1 MLESLTKRLDAVFKG
16 IRGKGLISAEVLEQ
30 TLREVRL
37 ALLEADVHF
46 TLVKPFIE
54 TIRLKAAGA
63 EVTESLTPG
72 LQVIKIVREALTG
85 LMGHKVSGIALA
97 ACPPTI
103 LMLVGLQGSGKTT
116 TAGKLARRYKS
127 EGRRVLLVAA
137 DLQRPAAVDQLQVHA
152 KRLEVVIAIPQ
163 GESDPVEVVEKAVV
177 RGRDQGFDLVII
189 DTAGRLEVDERLM
202 AELVRMKSRITPHE
216 ILLVADAMTGQAAI
230 KVAQVFHDQLHLT
243 GTILTKTEGDARGGA
258 VLSIRS
264 VTGTPIKF
272 MGVGEQLDALELF
285 HPDRMASR
293 ILGMGD
299 MQSLLEM
306 AEKKYTKE
314 EAVRLQEKIQKEQ
327 FTLEDFREQMK
338 QLKTI
343 GSVEKILEMIPGM
356 KKMQV
361 DQAQVEGELKSVEA
375 MISSMTP
382 GERQHPAVINGSRRK
397 RIANGS
403 GTSVQEVNRLLKQFQ
418 EAQKMMRQFSGMKKG
433 GMGRL
438 FAPRQGKVG
447 RFG

>member
-1 MLESLTKRLDAVFKG
+1 MLENLTKRLDAVFKG
-16 IRGKGLISAEVLEQ
+16 IRGKGVISAEAIDQ
-30 TLREVRL
+30 TLKEVRL

-54 TIRLKAAGA
+54 EIRLKAGGT
-63 EVTESLTPG
+63 EVSKSLTPG
-72 LQVIKIVREALTG
+72 LQVIKIVREALAG
-85 LMGHKVSGIALA
+85 LMGKQASGIALA

-137 DLQRPAAVDQLQVHA
+137 DLQRPAAVDQLQTHA
-152 KRLEVVIAIPQ
+152 KRLEVAIALPQ
-163 GESDPVEVVEKAVV
+163 GETDPVEVVQKAVV
-177 RGRDQGFDLVII
+177 RGRDQGFDLVIV
-189 DTAGRLEVDERLM
+189 DTAGRMEVDERLM
-202 AELVRMKSRITPHE
+202 EELVRMKSQVAPHE

-230 KVAQVFHDQLHLT
+230 KVAQVFHDKLHLT
-243 GTILTKTEGDARGGA
+243 GAILTKAEGDARGGA

-272 MGVGEQLDALELF
+272 IGVGEQLDALELF

-306 AEKKYTKE
+306 AEKSYTKE
-314 EAVRLQEKIQKEQ
+314 QAGRLQEKIQKEQ

-338 QLKTI
+338 QFKTM
-343 GSVEKILEMIPGM
+343 GSIEKMLEMIPGM
-356 KKMQV
+356 KKMQLN
-361 DQAQVEGELKSVEA
+361 QGQVEGELKQVEA
-375 MISSMTP
+375 IISSMTP

-403 GTSVQEVNRLLKQFQ
+403 GTSVQEINRLLKQFQ
-418 EAQKMMRQFSGMKKG
+418 EAQKMMKQFSGMKKG
-433 GMGRL
+433 KLGRV
-438 FAPRQGKVG
+438 FAPFQGRIG
-447 RFG
+447 GLG